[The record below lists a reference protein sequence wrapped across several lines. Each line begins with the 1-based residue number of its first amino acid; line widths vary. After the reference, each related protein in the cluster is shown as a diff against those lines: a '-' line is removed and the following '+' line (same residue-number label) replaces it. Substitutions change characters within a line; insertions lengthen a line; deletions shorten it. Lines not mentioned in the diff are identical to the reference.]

1 MMNPKRYKRD
11 SYSKALVISNLEQVS
26 EFAEKKKMERTI
38 DVLKDEIHNMKS
50 QMQEILNTIRTS
62 QENNS
67 QCQ

>member
-1 MMNPKRYKRD
+1 MNPKRYKRD

-62 QENNS
+62 RENNS

>member
-1 MMNPKRYKRD
+1 MNPKRYKRD

-62 QENNS
+62 KENNS

>member
-1 MMNPKRYKRD
+1 MNPKRYKRD